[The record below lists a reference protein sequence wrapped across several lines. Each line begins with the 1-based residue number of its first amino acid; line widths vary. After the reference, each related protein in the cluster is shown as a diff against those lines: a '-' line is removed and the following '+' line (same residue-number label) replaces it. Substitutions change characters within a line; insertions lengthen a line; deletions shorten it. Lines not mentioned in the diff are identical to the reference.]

1 MVPGDGVKGPKKN
14 SSWRRNQRGKMRQN
28 ARIRSF
34 QQEKMVPRL
43 RPQGPFIETEM
54 SDQELTEARNFKD
67 FLDIFAYIDHMEILF
82 PGKTLVHYHHDSKTG
97 R

>member
-1 MVPGDGVKGPKKN
+1 MPVYAVFSKKKW
-14 SSWRRNQRGKMRQN
+14 SLDS
-28 ARIRSF
+28 
-34 QQEKMVPRL
+34 VPRDHSKKRIASHKTKL
-43 RPQGPFIETEM
+43 FSLLSFYKTEL

>member
-1 MVPGDGVKGPKKN
+1 MPVYAVFSQKKWSLDSVPWDHSGAISGTIPKKRIASHKTKL
-14 SSWRRNQRGKMRQN
+14 SSLL
-28 ARIRSF
+28 SF
-34 QQEKMVPRL
+34 YK
-43 RPQGPFIETEM
+43 TEL